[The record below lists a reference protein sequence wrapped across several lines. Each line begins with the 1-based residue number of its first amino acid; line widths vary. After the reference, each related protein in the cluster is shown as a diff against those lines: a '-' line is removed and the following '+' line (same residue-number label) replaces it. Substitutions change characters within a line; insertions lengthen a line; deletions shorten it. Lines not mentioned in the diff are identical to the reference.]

1 MSTYAQPLVSAA
13 ASSQKPTHSVTLS
26 APTPAAD
33 IAIECRGVW
42 KIFGPRS
49 AEAVQAARLENLG
62 KVAVAERFNSILSV
76 ADAGFDVRRGEIFCI
91 MGLSGSGKSTLVRHI
106 NRLIEPTAGEIL
118 VNGAR
123 VDLMSDAQLRVLRS
137 KTIAMV
143 FQHVALLP
151 HRTVRDNIALGLEI
165 RGVPKA
171 QRREMAEQKL
181 ELVHLSGWG
190 DRYPDELSGGMQQRV
205 GLARALASDPD
216 ILLMDEPF
224 SALDP
229 LIRRELQDQFL
240 ELSRSVGKTTVFI
253 THDLEEAIKL
263 GTRIG
268 IMRDGRLIQ
277 IGTPAEIVGRPA
289 DDYVAD
295 FVRGVSR
302 LRLLRAEDVMEPI
315 VDPAAQPARWRAHPE
330 SKLEALID
338 MMIDARSEIVIEA
351 DPGRPVG
358 TVTVEGLL
366 RAIRGESASV

>member
-1 MSTYAQPLVSAA
+1 
-13 ASSQKPTHSVTLS
+13 
-26 APTPAAD
+26 
-33 IAIECRGVW
+33 VW
-42 KIFGPRS
+42 KIFGPRA
-49 AEAVQAARLENLG
+49 AEAVRAARQENLD
-62 KVAVAERFNSILSV
+62 KAAVADRFQSILSV
-76 ADAGFDVRRGEIFCI
+76 ADAGFTVRRGEIFCI

-106 NRLIEPTAGEIL
+106 NRLIDPTAGEIL

-123 VDLMSDAQLRVLRS
+123 VDLMTAPDLRKLRS

-151 HRTVRDNIALGLEI
+151 HRTVQDNVAFGLEI
-165 RGVPKA
+165 RGNKKG
-171 QRREMAEQKL
+171 QRREVAEQKL
-181 ELVHLSGWG
+181 DLVHLSGWG
-190 DRYPDELSGGMQQRV
+190 ERYPDELSGGMQQRV

-240 ELSRSVGKTTVFI
+240 ELSRKVNKTTVFI

-263 GTRIG
+263 GSRIG

-277 IGTPAEIVGRPA
+277 IGTPAEIVGRPIDA
-289 DDYVAD
+289 YVAE

-302 LRLLRAEDVMEPI
+302 LKLLCAEQIMEPLNGLP
-315 VDPAAQPARWRAHPE
+315 VHADQRRAHPE

-338 MMIDARSEIVIEA
+338 LMIDAPNGIVIEA
-351 DPGRPVG
+351 APSSPIGIVKL
-358 TVTVEGLL
+358 EGLL
-366 RAIRGESASV
+366 RAIRGTGASP

>member
-1 MSTYAQPLVSAA
+1 MQASMTAA
-13 ASSQKPTHSVTLS
+13 RVTPPPGCASEE
-26 APTPAAD
+26 
-33 IAIECRGVW
+33 IAVECRGVW
-42 KIFGPRS
+42 KIFG
-49 AEAVQAARLENLG
+49 AGAVEAVAAAKRENLD
-62 KVAVAERFNSILSV
+62 KAAVADRFQSILSV
-76 ADAGFDVRRGEIFCI
+76 ADASFAVRRGEIFCV

-123 VDLMSDAQLRVLRS
+123 VDLMGSAELLKLRCQ
-137 KTIAMV
+137 TIAMV

-151 HRTVRDNIALGLEI
+151 HRTVRDNVAFGLEI
-165 RGVPKA
+165 RGLGKA
-171 QRREMAEQKL
+171 PRREIAEHKL
-181 ELVHLSGWG
+181 ELVQLAGWG

-205 GLARALASDPD
+205 GLARALAADPD

-263 GTRIG
+263 GNHIG
-268 IMRDGRLIQ
+268 IMRDGRIIQ
-277 IGTPAEIVGRPA
+277 IGTPEEIVGRPA

-302 LRLLRAEDVMEPI
+302 LKLLRAEHIMQPLSGEAI
-315 VDPAAQPARWRAHPE
+315 AAGQARARPE
-330 SKLEALID
+330 TGLETLID
-338 MMIDARSEIVIEA
+338 LMIRTPGGIAIETEA
-351 DPGRPVG
+351 AKPVG
-358 TVTVEGLL
+358 MITLEGLL
-366 RAIRGESASV
+366 RAIRGTSPTP

>member
-1 MSTYAQPLVSAA
+1 MSEPPSGSYADDV
-13 ASSQKPTHSVTLS
+13 
-26 APTPAAD
+26 
-33 IAIECRGVW
+33 AIECRGVW
-42 KIFGPRS
+42 KIFGSRA
-49 AEAVQAARLENLG
+49 AEAIQAAKKENLD
-62 KVAVAERFNSILSV
+62 KTAVADRFQSILSV
-76 ADAGFDVRRGEIFCI
+76 ANADFIVRRGEIFCI

-106 NRLIEPTAGEIL
+106 NRLIDPTAGEIL

-123 VDLMSDAQLRVLRS
+123 VDLMGPAELRKLRS

-151 HRTVRDNIALGLEI
+151 HRTVRDNVALGLEI
-165 RGVPKA
+165 RGNKKA
-171 QRREMAEQKL
+171 LRREVAEQKL

-240 ELSRSVGKTTVFI
+240 ELSAKVNKTTVFI

-263 GTRIG
+263 GSRIG

-277 IGTPAEIVGRPA
+277 TGTPTDIVGRPVDA
-289 DDYVAD
+289 YVAE

-302 LRLLRAEDVMEPI
+302 LKLLRAKDIMESLTGS
-315 VDPAAQPARWRAHPE
+315 PAPDTQRRAHPE
-330 SKLEALID
+330 SKLQELID
-338 MMIDARSEIVIEA
+338 LMIDGPAEILIEA
-351 DPGRPVG
+351 KPGVPVG
-358 TVTVEGLL
+358 IVRLEGLL
-366 RAIRGESASV
+366 RAIRDAGAPS

>member
-1 MSTYAQPLVSAA
+1 LVEPYSGKNAD
-13 ASSQKPTHSVTLS
+13 
-26 APTPAAD
+26 D

-42 KIFGPRS
+42 KIFGPR
-49 AEAVQAARLENLG
+49 APEAVQAARQEKLS
-62 KVAVAERFNSILSV
+62 KAAVADRFQSILSV
-76 ADAGFDVRRGEIFCI
+76 ADADFTVRRGEIFCI

-106 NRLIEPTAGEIL
+106 NRLIDPTAGEIL

-123 VDLMSDAQLRVLRS
+123 VDLMTTAELRKLRS

-151 HRTVRDNIALGLEI
+151 HRTVQDNVALGLEI
-165 RGVPKA
+165 RGQKKSL
-171 QRREMAEQKL
+171 RRQVAEQKL
-181 ELVHLSGWG
+181 DLVHLSGWG
-190 DRYPDELSGGMQQRV
+190 ERYPDELSGGMQQRV

-240 ELSRSVGKTTVFI
+240 ELSQKVNKTTVFI

-263 GTRIG
+263 GSRIG

-277 IGTPAEIVGRPA
+277 VGTPADIVGRPV
-289 DDYVAD
+289 DSYVAE

-302 LRLLRAEDVMEPI
+302 LKLLRAEHIMEPLNASP
-315 VDPAAQPARWRAHPE
+315 VHAEQRRARPE

-338 MMIDARSEIVIEA
+338 LMIDAPNGIIVEA
-351 DPGRPVG
+351 EPGSPIGV
-358 TVTVEGLL
+358 VKLDGLL
-366 RAIRGESASV
+366 RAIRGTSASP